1 MPDETSEPDPAQLV
15 RDLDAM
21 VASQQALVDHLEHLD
36 RRDGVDASS
45 PSLLPGWTIGHVL
58 THIAR
63 NADGALRQ
71 LDGLPQYWMGSTS
84 RNADIELGA
93 GRTWAELVD
102 DIVATNAAAEARMYE
117 VTDWTGSTVSIA
129 GRRPKVMLPETRRR
143 EVEIH
148 RADLGLGY
156 GFADMPHDF
165 VRLDVRRMTMAWS
178 ARQPMG
184 MTALPDPVLALPE
197 PDRLAWLWG
206 RTSVPG
212 VDPSG
217 F

>member
-1 MPDETSEPDPAQLV
+1 MPEETSEPDLAQV
-15 RDLDAM
+15 ARDIDAM
-21 VASQQALVDHLEHLD
+21 AASQRALADHLAGL
-36 RRDGVDASS
+36 DGVDPAA
-45 PSLLPGWTIGHVL
+45 PSRLPGWSVGHVL

-71 LDGLPQYWMGSTS
+71 LDGLQQYWMGATS
-84 RNADIELGA
+84 RTGDIELGA
-93 GRTWAELVD
+93 SRSWAELVD
-102 DIVATNAAAEARMYE
+102 DVVTSSVAVEARMRE

-129 GRRPKVMLPETRRR
+129 GRRPKAMLPETRRR

-156 GFADMPHDF
+156 DFADMPRDF
-165 VRLDVRRMTMAWS
+165 VRTDLGRMTMAWS

-184 MTALPDPVLALPE
+184 LTALPDAVLTFPE

-206 RTSVPG
+206 RVTIAG

>member
-1 MPDETSEPDPAQLV
+1 MTDETPDLAAV
-15 RDLDAM
+15 AADIDALA
-21 VASQQALVDHLEHLD
+21 ASQQALADHLTGAGE
-36 RRDGVDASS
+36 VDPAA
-45 PSLLPGWTIGHVL
+45 PSLLPGWTVGHVL

-71 LDGLPQYWMGSTS
+71 LDGLPQYWLGVVS

-93 GRTWAELVD
+93 ARSWAELVED
-102 DIVATNAAAEARMYE
+102 VVTTSDAVLARMQE
-117 VTDWTGSTVSIA
+117 VTDWSGTTSSIA
-129 GRRPKVMLPETRRR
+129 GQRPKAMLPSTRQR

-156 GFADMPHDF
+156 GFADMPPAM
-165 VRLDVRRMTMAWS
+165 VRVDVSRMTMAWS

-184 MTALPDPVLALPE
+184 MTKLPDEVLALPE
-197 PDRLAWLWG
+197 HDRLAWLWG
-206 RTSVPG
+206 RLSVDG
-212 VDPSG
+212 AAPSG